1 MKSREKAR
9 RSPTEAA
16 RQKKLSRL
24 EGRLRDMGSVLI
36 AYSGGVDSSFLLK
49 AACDAL
55 GGRVLAVTAV
65 SETYQADEL
74 AFARKFCRKL
84 GIRHKIIKTCELK
97 NPLFRAN
104 PENRCYYCK
113 DELFSK
119 LQVIA
124 LQEGLAAVADGSNAD
139 DVYDYR
145 PGSKAKLQ
153 HGVVSPLQE
162 AGLCKDDIR
171 RISKRMGLSTWS
183 KPAMACLASRIPYHS
198 DITAP
203 RLKRV
208 EKAEKALRRMFRLAG
223 NVRVR
228 DFEDSASIEVDR
240 PCIRRVTSG
249 LHRAQAA
256 LRKLGYTHLSVDPL
270 GYRTGR
276 MNEGIV

>member
-9 RSPTEAA
+9 RGPKAA
-16 RQKKLSRL
+16 AWQKKLIRL
-24 EGRLRDMGSVLI
+24 EDRLRKMGSVLI

-49 AACDAL
+49 AARDAL

-74 AFARKFCRKL
+74 AFARKFCRRL
-84 GIRHKIIKTCELK
+84 GVRHKVIRTCELK
-97 NPLFRAN
+97 NPSFRTN

-119 LQVIA
+119 LQDIA
-124 LQEGLAAVADGSNAD
+124 LKEGLAGVADGSNAD
-139 DVYDYR
+139 DVHDYR
-145 PGSKAKLQ
+145 PGSQAKAQ

-162 AGLCKDDIR
+162 ADLGKDDIR

-198 DITAP
+198 DITAR
-203 RLKRV
+203 RLKRI

-228 DFEDSASIEVDR
+228 DFEDSARIEVDR
-240 PCIRRVTSG
+240 PQIQRLTSG
-249 LHRAQAA
+249 LRRAQAA
-256 LRKLGYTHLSVDPL
+256 LRKLGYTNLSVDPL
-270 GYRTGR
+270 GYRTGS
-276 MNEGIV
+276 MNPVKE